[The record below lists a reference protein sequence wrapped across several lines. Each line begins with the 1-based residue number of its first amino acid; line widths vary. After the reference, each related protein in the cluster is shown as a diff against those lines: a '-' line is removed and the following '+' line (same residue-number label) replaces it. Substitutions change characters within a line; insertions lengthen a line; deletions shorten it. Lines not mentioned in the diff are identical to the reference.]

1 MNTAPKKRPRNGE
14 ANRAGPIQGL
24 VEERFRLTVRRH
36 AASEEFRLRCR
47 WRPSGVPTIRS
58 RFIRIASGTVDFTR
72 PCRSPAP
79 SVATHRVG
87 GGLFGVHP
95 AMRTCPCIRT
105 HTHTRTHTHALTHT
119 HAHTHTHTHALTHT
133 HTHSRTAVPSV
144 APFALPSDSHPPRNL
159 KAIRDC
165 GRLRS
170 ADDWFRKG
178 QVRMR
183 AAPWPYPA
191 AIPSPTGLI
200 VAGQPHCRM
209 RRTERNCCA

>member
-1 MNTAPKKRPRNGE
+1 MPRQRSSACAVAGDLQAFQRFAHDSFVSRRAPWTSRVHVGHPR
-14 ANRAGPIQGL
+14 
-24 VEERFRLTVRRH
+24 
-36 AASEEFRLRCR
+36 
-47 WRPSGVPTIRS
+47 RPSPPIVWGEDCS
-58 RFIRIASGTVDFTR
+58 A
-72 PCRSPAP
+72 
-79 SVATHRVG
+79 
-87 GGLFGVHP
+87 
-95 AMRTCPCIRT
+95 CIRRCEPV
-105 HTHTRTHTHALTHT
+105 HAYAHTHTHALTHT
-119 HAHTHTHTHALTHT
+119 HSHTRTHTHTHTHALTHT